1 MKHLINL
8 ERFKVHLANKFKTTL
23 NEIDE
28 FLQLVVFRHEISELN
43 YKEFELLI
51 GESKQKLLGFLA
63 GYALEL
69 TQDWQELYDYSYTLE
84 TKMIDDD
91 KPDTLNMNEPQFD
104 ADSPIKLS
112 AQVGVTL
119 NQILAKFGDEQSTKI
134 SNAISYAYANG
145 LPNQEL
151 VRIIR
156 GTRKNRY
163 QDGIL
168 AITTRHAK
176 TIAHTGTA
184 IVANQ
189 AKQQFIHD
197 NKDIIKGIKVIAT
210 LDLRT
215 SSICRGLDGVFMP
228 LDKARYPPYH
238 FNCRSS
244 FEIVYDGYQTPKQ
257 RASMDGVVKNQTY
270 YEWLKNQPAQ
280 YQDEVLGKT
289 RAKLFRDGGMTVER
303 FRALQLDKHFTPL
316 TLEQMRALEPKAF
329 DKAFAAVVKLDNTK
343 DRVLAVKR
351 TDWGDLPNVM
361 IAHTKDTITTHK
373 HYQKAKSGELSS
385 ALFLVDEY
393 LTDDFVLKLHHTIKG
408 YDNVRIVPVHAE
420 EQLGRNKIPMA
431 YALAL
436 SEMLGV
442 DMDLGIVQA
451 KRAYRTSSDGVGR
464 LLKRVSFDG
473 VVLSGHHYMI
483 IDDVIT
489 QGGTL
494 ADLRGFIESKGGKV
508 ILASTLNGKPNSAKL
523 PITKATLG
531 QLRKQAGK
539 EIEQWWQEQF
549 GYDFSQFTESEA
561 RYLAKQIHRYGIDAI
576 RDILFASRP

>member
-63 GYALEL
+63 GYALGL

-84 TKMIDDD
+84 TKMIDD

-145 LPNQEL
+145 LTNQEL
-151 VRIIR
+151 VMIIR

-168 AITTRHAK
+168 QITTRHAK

-189 AKQQFIHD
+189 AKQAVIAD
-197 NKDIIKGIKVIAT
+197 NADIIKGIKVIAT

-215 SSICRGLDGVFMP
+215 SGICRHLDGEIMP
-228 LDKARYPPYH
+228 IDKAVYPPYH
-238 FNCRSS
+238 YNCRSS

-270 YEWLKNQPAQ
+270 YEWLKNQPKA
-280 YQDEVLGKT
+280 YQVEVLGKKK
-289 RAKLFRDGGMTVER
+289 AKLFQESSVDAFKE
-303 FRALQLDKHFTPL
+303 
-316 TLEQMRALEPKAF
+316 F
-329 DKAFAAVVKLDNTK
+329 DKNLRPMTLDE
-343 DRVLAVKR
+343 
-351 TDWGDLPNVM
+351 
-361 IAHTKDTITTHK
+361 I
-373 HYQKAKSGELSS
+373 KA
-385 ALFLVDEY
+385 
-393 LTDDFVLKLHHTIKG
+393 
-408 YDNVRIVPVHAE
+408 
-420 EQLGRNKIPMA
+420 QL
-431 YALAL
+431 
-436 SEMLGV
+436 
-442 DMDLGIVQA
+442 
-451 KRAYRTSSDGVGR
+451 
-464 LLKRVSFDG
+464 
-473 VVLSGHHYMI
+473 
-483 IDDVIT
+483 
-489 QGGTL
+489 
-494 ADLRGFIESKGGKV
+494 
-508 ILASTLNGKPNSAKL
+508 
-523 PITKATLG
+523 
-531 QLRKQAGK
+531 
-539 EIEQWWQEQF
+539 
-549 GYDFSQFTESEA
+549 
-561 RYLAKQIHRYGIDAI
+561 
-576 RDILFASRP
+576 

>member
-1 MKHLINL
+1 MKTLINL
-8 ERFKVHLANKFKTTL
+8 ERLKTKLANDFNVTIKDIL
-23 NEIDE
+23 A
-28 FLQLVVFRHEISELN
+28 FLQRVVFNKEIGDLSQ
-43 YKEFELLI
+43 KEVNIVIKKTDSQLKTLFGAFITNLKTDWRGLFNHRYEVDSPKNIKALQKYADEVFAKPLRLDGKMGITLDELLDA
-51 GESKQKLLGFLA
+51 F
-63 GYALEL
+63 
-69 TQDWQELYDYSYTLE
+69 T
-84 TKMIDDD
+84 
-91 KPDTLNMNEPQFD
+91 DTER
-104 ADSPIKLS
+104 K
-112 AQVGVTL
+112 
-119 NQILAKFGDEQSTKI
+119 KI
-134 SNAISYAYANG
+134 TNAIRLAHHEG
-145 LPNQEL
+145 LPNAKL
-151 VRIIR
+151 VQMIR
-156 GTRKNRY
+156 GSRARNY

-257 RASMDGVVKNQTY
+257 RASMDGVVKNQSY

-361 IAHTKDTITTHK
+361 IAHAKDTITTHK

-483 IDDVIT
+483 VDDVIT